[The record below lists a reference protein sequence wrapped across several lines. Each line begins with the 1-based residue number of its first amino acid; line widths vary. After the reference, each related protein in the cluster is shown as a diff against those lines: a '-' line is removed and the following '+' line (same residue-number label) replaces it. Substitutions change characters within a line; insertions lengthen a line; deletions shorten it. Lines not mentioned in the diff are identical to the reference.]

1 MTQAENNN
9 IDEIVNELGKMMHRN
24 PFSIEFQV
32 KEKPQGIKIIFEVS
46 REQMDMI
53 AQSQIE

>member
-46 REQMDMI
+46 QEEMDII
-53 AQSQIE
+53 AQHQK